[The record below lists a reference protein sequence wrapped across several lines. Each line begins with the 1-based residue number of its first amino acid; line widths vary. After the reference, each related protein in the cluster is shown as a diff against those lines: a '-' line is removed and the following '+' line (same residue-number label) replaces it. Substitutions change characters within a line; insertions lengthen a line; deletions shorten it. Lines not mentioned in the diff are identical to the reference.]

1 MTQDLF
7 AQFDKMYDVAGLQ
20 ADIKEAAENGGNREE
35 VPHGD
40 YEVAINKIELK
51 KSKNDNPM
59 VTVWFKVLAGD
70 HKNQLI
76 FMNQVITQGFQI
88 HIANE
93 FLRSLNTGLDI
104 EFKSYSQYGALL
116 QDVFEA
122 TKDFEY
128 GLEYTENNK
137 GYSVFKITDVFTLQ

>member
-1 MTQDLF
+1 MTNNLF
-7 AQFDKMYDVAGLQ
+7 AEFDKMYDVAGLQ

-40 YEVAINKIELK
+40 YEVAINKMELK
-51 KSKNDNPM
+51 KSNAGNPM
-59 VTVWFKVLAGD
+59 VSVWFKVLAGN

-104 EFKSYSQYGALL
+104 EFKSYSQYGQLI

-137 GYSVFKITDVFTLQ
+137 GYSVFKITEVFTLQ

>member
-20 ADIKEAAENGGNREE
+20 ADIKEAAEKGGNRGE

-40 YEVAINKIELK
+40 YEVAINKLELK
-51 KSKNDNPM
+51 KSSNGNPM
-59 VTVWFKVLAGD
+59 VSVWFKVLTDD
-70 HKNQLI
+70 HKGQLI
-76 FMNQVITQGFQI
+76 FMNQVITQGFQL

-104 EFKSYSQYGALL
+104 EFTSYSQYGALL

-122 TKDFEY
+122 TKNFEY

-137 GYSVFKITDVFTLQ
+137 GYSVFKITDVFALQ

>member
-1 MTQDLF
+1 MTQNLF
-7 AQFDKMYDVAGLQ
+7 AEFDKQYDVAGLQ
-20 ADIKEAAENGGNREE
+20 ADIKAASEGKGNRED

-40 YEVAINKIELK
+40 YEVSINKLELK
-51 KSKNDNPM
+51 KSSNGNPM
-59 VTVWFKVLAGD
+59 VSVWFKVLAGT
-70 HKNQLI
+70 HTGQLI

-93 FLRSLNTGLDI
+93 FLRSLNTGLGI
-104 EFKSYSQYGALL
+104 EFNTYSQYGALL

-122 TKDFEY
+122 TKNFEY

-137 GYSVFKITDVFTLQ
+137 GYSVFKITDVFELQ

>member
-1 MTQDLF
+1 MTNNSF
-7 AQFDKMYDVAGLQ
+7 AEFDKQYDVAGLQ

-40 YEVAINKIELK
+40 YEVAINKLELK
-51 KSKNDNPM
+51 KSNAGNPM
-59 VTVWFKVLAGD
+59 VSVWFKVLAGN
-70 HKNQLI
+70 HKGQLI

-93 FLRSLNTGLDI
+93 FLRSLNTGLNI
-104 EFKSYSQYGALL
+104 EFTSYSQYGALL
-116 QDVFEA
+116 QEVFEA

-137 GYSVFKITDVFTLQ
+137 GYSVFTITDVFTLQ